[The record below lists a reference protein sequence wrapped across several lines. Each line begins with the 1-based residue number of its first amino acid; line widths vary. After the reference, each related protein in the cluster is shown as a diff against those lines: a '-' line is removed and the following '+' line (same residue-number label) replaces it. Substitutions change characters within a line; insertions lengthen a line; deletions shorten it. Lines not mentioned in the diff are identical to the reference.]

1 MSFQVNLNSV
11 DISARIVSGP
21 VVHKNDVLHGK
32 ISPNECSFD
41 IDNTNLAYTIS
52 NLDIEG
58 QLVEVWVDSVKQFTG
73 YAEKPTLTRNG
84 RTVHVQA
91 FDKMKQLQKLKCQDK
106 MFIGSTADAILTWL
120 VETCGGIGSGSH
132 NLDSIV
138 VASGVGTT

>member
-41 IDNTNLAYTIS
+41 IDNTNLAYTIA

-58 QLVEVWVDSVKQFTG
+58 QLVEVWIDSETAIKVKLIGT
-73 YAEKPTLTRNG
+73 YEYKEKWIKGVAMYEETLEFLE
-84 RTVHVQA
+84 V
-91 FDKMKQLQKLKCQDK
+91 
-106 MFIGSTADAILTWL
+106 
-120 VETCGGIGSGSH
+120 
-132 NLDSIV
+132 
-138 VASGVGTT
+138 TT